1 MAITNNPHASR
12 VYSECEKLGV
22 SMLTDFAR
30 TLAPLPLPDGWMI
43 NRFDPGSDYFGANV
57 KAILQPS
64 DSFDHTEKMVLR
76 GHVAQ
81 FTAPGDKRIDI
92 EATAELL
99 FDFFYSVDS
108 SFMPKVKTRFVM
120 YTQIDPQGNFF
131 YQDYPDR
138 DTVIL
143 AMLAM
148 GVENV

>member
-1 MAITNNPHASR
+1 MAIINNPHASR
-12 VYSECEKLGV
+12 VYSECEKFGV
-22 SMLTDFAR
+22 SMLTYFAR

-43 NRFDPGSDYFGANV
+43 NQFDPGSDYFGASV
-57 KAILQPS
+57 KAILQSS
-64 DSFDHTEKMVLR
+64 DLFDHTEKMVLR

-99 FDFFYSVDS
+99 FDVRDAFT
-108 SFMPKVKTRFVM
+108 FMNQPKTKTSFVM
-120 YTQIDPQGNFF
+120 YTQINPQGQFF

-138 DTVIL
+138 DTLIL